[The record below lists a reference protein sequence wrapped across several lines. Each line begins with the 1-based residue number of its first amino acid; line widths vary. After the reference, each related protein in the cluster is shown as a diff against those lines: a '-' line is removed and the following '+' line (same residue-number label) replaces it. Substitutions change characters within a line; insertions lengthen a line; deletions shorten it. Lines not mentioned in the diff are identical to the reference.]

1 MATINGNG
9 NNNKYL
15 NATKFQAEEYFLF
28 AGIMGVAVIIFT
40 IMALPYKYAND
51 DTETGEKSK
60 EKMDEDNGEKK
71 NLSINESVSST
82 DTESLKQDEEDS
94 Q

>member
-1 MATINGNG
+1 
-9 NNNKYL
+9 L
-15 NATKFQAEEYFLF
+15 NATTFQAEEYFLF

-82 DTESLKQDEEDS
+82 DTESLNKQDEEDS